1 MNEEYVRTARAKG
14 ASEFRVVR
22 RHVLRNALLPV
33 VTMLGMDLGVAMGGT
48 LFVENVY
55 GLPGLGKM
63 LTRGLQTYD
72 LPVLLG
78 VVVFMTFSIVLLNLV
93 IDVCYTLCD
102 PRVRA
107 RASVDEEDRLDTK
120 FRQPARAPAPAHAA
134 SRQ

>member
-1 MNEEYVRTARAKG
+1 
-14 ASEFRVVR
+14 
-22 RHVLRNALLPV
+22 
-33 VTMLGMDLGVAMGGT
+33 MLGMDLGVAMGGT

-78 VVVFMTFSIVLLNLV
+78 VVIFMTFSIVLLNLV

-107 RASVDEEDRLDTK
+107 RASVDEEDRLDAK
-120 FRQPARAPAPAHAA
+120 FRQPARAPAPAHTAT
-134 SRQ
+134 